1 MSWAF
6 FDSGSTTQVAL
17 VGALT
22 ALTRFNADSNFSTES
37 SGNFNSEVSLLL
49 ACTFMAILRD
59 WAIMWTIISHIGSSS
74 CLQPISVIEDFKL
87 SKSDFNNISP
97 PVDFQCL
104 DRVFESIA
112 ADNKAAGSTLP

>member
-37 SGNFNSEVSLLL
+37 SGDFNSEVSLLV

-59 WAIMWTIISHIGSSS
+59 WAIMWTISS
-74 CLQPISVIEDFKL
+74 PI
-87 SKSDFNNISP
+87 
-97 PVDFQCL
+97 
-104 DRVFESIA
+104 
-112 ADNKAAGSTLP
+112 